1 MLTPMN
7 GAARGGKPQEPES
20 WREGLMQVPAPRTC
34 TSVDTIDEQQAW
46 ASSLAGDGV
55 AFGLI
60 FDLHHQRVFRH
71 VLRLTC
77 DVHDS
82 EDVVAAAFLELW
94 RRRKDVPV
102 VDGSVLPWL
111 LVVANNLC
119 LNRGRAMRRHRAFI
133 SRLPRQEEQSA
144 PADTVALSRA
154 DLDLDPAL
162 VSAVRRLGPADQQLL
177 ALIALEGFPISAAA
191 QTLGL
196 TDAAARSRWQR
207 IRLRLAQTPAAT
219 TPSASQPLRST
230 R

>member
-7 GAARGGKPQEPES
+7 GAARDGKPQEPES
-20 WREGLMQVPAPRTC
+20 CREGVMQVPAPRTC

-119 LNRGRAMRRHRAFI
+119 LNRGRAMRRSIPPQLESMA
-133 SRLPRQEEQSA
+133 SCSA
-144 PADTVALSRA
+144 PCC
-154 DLDLDPAL
+154 
-162 VSAVRRLGPADQQLL
+162 
-177 ALIALEGFPISAAA
+177 
-191 QTLGL
+191 
-196 TDAAARSRWQR
+196 
-207 IRLRLAQTPAAT
+207 
-219 TPSASQPLRST
+219 SASSCPTST
-230 R
+230 QTSRRMV